1 MGTSR
6 LSAVRRGRAS
16 SLLGLTSLL
25 GLLFGVSM
33 ERAARAQDRAPAAAP
48 PARLLRTLCERPAER
63 ADDEEPAE
71 APHCHMLSFPA
82 FVPSALMASY
92 VGVRIGGGFQSAS
105 FQPFSTIDGSYTRAL
120 GSGALELSKE
130 VIAERVA
137 VLGSLSGGVATGA
150 NAGTLLGGGASLG
163 GGVDVGLAVG
173 RPVGGAGQIALIG
186 RVTQRNGTTLVV
198 ERALTALPQNPIN
211 QKVVDV
217 AGFLGTAAGRIAVP
231 YRESGQRLDAAWA
244 LAATPLVSVQLAI
257 GIEHRYRYYRS
268 DDPSAAGNLREIAA
282 PRFGVAVGVDL
293 SSNLCGSRCVPL
305 AFLLEY
311 QLSPACI
318 TRAIGTPT
326 STPRSR
332 RTLTSTSRRS
342 SRSIRAPVWFRHAPG
357 NSARRRWRG
366 ISGEDAVAAL
376 GKSLRPEFALDA
388 RAARSV
394 PEKEWLTP
402 SVHRLPAARR
412 IPAG

>member
-1 MGTSR
+1 
-6 LSAVRRGRAS
+6 
-16 SLLGLTSLL
+16 
-25 GLLFGVSM
+25 M
-33 ERAARAQDRAPAAAP
+33 ERAARAQDRALAAAP

-173 RPVGGAGQIALIG
+173 RPIGGAGQIALIG

-311 QLSPACI
+311 QLSP
-318 TRAIGTPT
+318 THQWVEVLQPGRG
-326 STPRSR
+326 REDVYSR
-332 RTLTSTSRRS
+332 F
-342 SRSIRAPVWFRHAPG
+342 VDH
-357 NSARRRWRG
+357 
-366 ISGEDAVAAL
+366 VAAL
-376 GKSLRPEFALDA
+376 GMHYASDRHADLDASITAYAHLNVPPELALDPGTGLVPPRTREFGAQAMA
-388 RAARSV
+388 RYL
-394 PEKEWLTP
+394 W
-402 SVHRLPAARR
+402 
-412 IPAG
+412 